1 MAIPAS
7 AHLTS
12 YEEAIE
18 RSNVESVCETHKYF
32 CYATLC

>member
-18 RSNVESVCETHKYF
+18 RSNVESVCETRKYF